1 MIIINEKTQEADFCG
16 FPRAGTDTLTR
27 IIPATPEGD
36 PELRCMFEV
45 TERGNSVYINMI
57 SQLSENEKE
66 QFLYWAKE
74 EYFNRRI
81 EEINW

>member
-1 MIIINEKTQEADFCG
+1 
-16 FPRAGTDTLTR
+16 
-27 IIPATPEGD
+27 
-36 PELRCMFEV
+36 MFEV

-81 EEINW
+81 EDINW